1 MFGSVNIKLVELS
14 TEVINNEL
22 CIGLLILVFLQIL
35 VKNLIT
41 V

>member
-1 MFGSVNIKLVELS
+1 MFGSVNIKLIELS

-22 CIGLLILVFLQIL
+22 CMGLLLLVFLQI
-35 VKNLIT
+35 VVTNVIT